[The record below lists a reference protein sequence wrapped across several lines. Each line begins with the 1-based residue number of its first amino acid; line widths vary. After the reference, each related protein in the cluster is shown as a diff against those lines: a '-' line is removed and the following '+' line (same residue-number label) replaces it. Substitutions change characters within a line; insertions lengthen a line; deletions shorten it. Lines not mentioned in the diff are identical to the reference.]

1 MKKKFECYIESSQGE
16 IEINLEAH
24 ITTWEREIET
34 PTSPPI
40 SAGFEIE
47 EITIIGQ
54 PGLES
59 VRLLIREEAG
69 DVEAMEVYNAGITF
83 TFDKNRGVGIDAF
96 DHDTLA
102 DYIDVGGE

>member
-1 MKKKFECYIESSQGE
+1 MKKKFECYIESSQCE
-16 IEINLEAH
+16 IEIKMEAY

-34 PTSPPI
+34 PTSPPVA
-40 SAGFEIE
+40 AGFEIE

-54 PGLES
+54 PDLES
-59 VRLLIREEAG
+59 VRALIREEADDG
-69 DVEAMEVYNAGITF
+69 EFIQVDKNGITF
-83 TFDKNRGVGIDAF
+83 TFDKNRGVGIDDF